1 MLASV
6 DELLALVAAVY
17 GGEPPP
23 RNLHLLRAAREVS
36 RGHAAVPLA
45 TSLKTTARRLT
56 QLSISADPVRDLFG
70 TSFAEAAD
78 AERLGKRRR
87 GLGQL
92 LLAALAERA
101 FEKLYRK
108 TLGSE
113 ELQLEDHRTGH
124 TETDYR
130 VLNGSRRPVFRLNI
144 KFHGTLFQNARQMV
158 NLDPE
163 DCFALATYKV
173 WQGIQTQQK
182 EVLPYVFAIVSVP
195 GLTADLVGAAITDR
209 FVDLAAFAYA
219 ARSAGKRHV
228 EDAIVRH
235 LIEAAQPDEVA
246 LPIADHA
253 SRIEEAEWRVISAR
267 KADKLLRELLFD
279 RVFAVR
285 QRSFAQTQVN
295 MHFSLSQDLTPLIE
309 FLRLWREKGPQG
321 LSSTLERGI
330 V

>member
-6 DELLALVAAVY
+6 DELLDLVAAVY
-17 GGEPPP
+17 GGELPP
-23 RNLHLLRAAREVS
+23 RSLLLLRAAREVT
-36 RGHAAVPLA
+36 RGSAVAPLA
-45 TSLKTTARRLT
+45 TSLRTTARRLT
-56 QLSISADPVRDLFG
+56 QLSTSADPIRDLFG
-70 TSFAEAAD
+70 TSFADAAD
-78 AERLGKRRR
+78 AERLAKRRR

-92 LLAALAERA
+92 LLAGLAERA

-113 ELQLEDHRTGH
+113 ELQLEDQRIGH

-158 NLDPE
+158 GLEPE

-173 WQGIQTQQK
+173 WQGIQTQQR

-195 GLTADLVGAAITDR
+195 GLTADLVGAAIPDR

-235 LIEAAQPDEVA
+235 LIEDAQPDEVA
-246 LPIADHA
+246 RPIADHA

-267 KADKLLRELLFD
+267 KADKLLRDLLFD

-309 FLRLWREKGPQG
+309 FLRLWRERGPQG
-321 LSSTLERGI
+321 LGSTLERGI